1 MTAPFLSTAN
11 RNCPMRRFL
20 RKKSS
25 LGYFVQETP
34 RMYMGVSQ
42 ERNCLLNID
51 SQKQISYDFCTS
63 FALYKSG
70 PLEVPSGSSGS
81 FTCVSRYLANV
92 TTDVVLF
99 TSPRLGRGLMAMG
112 SWELL

>member
-42 ERNCLLNID
+42 ERNCLLNIV
-51 SQKQISYDFCTS
+51 SQKQYLMTIVLPLCYTR
-63 FALYKSG
+63 L
-70 PLEVPSGSSGS
+70 LEVPPGTS
-81 FTCVSRYLANV
+81 FGLPVKVYNLPMSRLCIKNCSMVYRLYLQ
-92 TTDVVLF
+92 
-99 TSPRLGRGLMAMG
+99 RR
-112 SWELL
+112 

>member
-42 ERNCLLNID
+42 ERNCLLNIV
-51 SQKQISYDFCTS
+51 SQKQYLMTIVLPLCYT
-63 FALYKSG
+63 KGRG
-70 PLEVPSGSSGS
+70 PLEVPPGTSLGLPVKVDNWPMS
-81 FTCVSRYLANV
+81 LAP
-92 TTDVVLF
+92 TI
-99 TSPRLGRGLMAMG
+99 G
-112 SWELL
+112 ELAWLAEK